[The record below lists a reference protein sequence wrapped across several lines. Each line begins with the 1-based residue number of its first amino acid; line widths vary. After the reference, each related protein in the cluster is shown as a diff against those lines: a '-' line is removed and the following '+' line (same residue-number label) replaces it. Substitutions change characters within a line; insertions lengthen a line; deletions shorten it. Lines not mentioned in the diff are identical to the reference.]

1 MVWTFLFA
9 SILSFLYNP
18 VRVIWT
24 MRVKKI
30 SDYKLIVYSGS
41 AYLLYISVRFPRM
54 LREEKSEKWTRLT
67 IRKLFLY
74 YFLNIMYYGKLLREK
89 EKFGPLYWHIS
100 ESFYWQN
107 NHMKI
112 WSFYSSV
119 KYRLAWYSLPFESW
133 EKYTNKNYPHFF
145 LFWLIA

>member
-1 MVWTFLFA
+1 
-9 SILSFLYNP
+9 
-18 VRVIWT
+18 

-74 YFLNIMYYGKLLREK
+74 YFLNIMYYGKILREK

-112 WSFYSSV
+112 
-119 KYRLAWYSLPFESW
+119 
-133 EKYTNKNYPHFF
+133 
-145 LFWLIA
+145 